1 MRSAQRTVL
10 RVLALLGLLAV
21 LIGVPVMVARTIG
34 LPVPSWHQWRIAMS
48 SRRVDTDFVVR
59 LGACIFVLLWSWF
72 AITAIAEFGRVWL
85 HRREP
90 SALPAVDRADGPA
103 WWVRGLV
110 RFIAISSVSA
120 TALMGGIGAV
130 HGVAGAAPHEHVV
143 APGDS
148 YWRIAQDHLS
158 EAGATVSM
166 ADVHALTLRLV
177 QHNSARLGHRDAT
190 LLLPGEVVR
199 FETPAAAVRPVAT
212 VPVATVPVTSAPTSS
227 APASTLPTA
236 TPPPATVA
244 PVPSTVA
251 APTLGVAAPT
261 AAVPSNAAPTVPTPT
276 VAVLSAP
283 GPSNDHT
290 AMVILGLS
298 GAAMLAGGAVR
309 ILDARRRSGWRG
321 ASLGT
326 RAAVPSFEQIRTEL
340 CVRAIGAEEQL
351 VRLDVVLRA
360 VARDIAAQGAAVLMA
375 TISSHGDVRL
385 FLRGTAMPSDLRWRL
400 QLETG
405 AWLLPGSVTLGE
417 LADAART
424 ATMPCPALLHLG
436 AAEDGS
442 EVYADLEA
450 MGVLGL
456 DSPAAASILRTAA
469 GSLIVSPFRETSTL
483 LATGMTL
490 SMAGIDCIDDPSDA
504 LATAVAASAGMVMS
518 TVNTNTFALRS
529 LGKVE
534 DSWDPVLLLSGVP
547 VGDDTLGAIGGGRGL
562 GVLAVGS
569 VQAPYV
575 LRAAGGAHVLE
586 PFGLRITPVS
596 IADDELDAIANLLE
610 APSVSNVDVDEAD
623 APSAALPLPVDPLAS
638 TEPCW
643 DWMVK
648 VLGQLEVVDRS
659 GRAVQ
664 FERSKSLEL
673 VVWLSQHRER
683 PTRSAARAALWDLS
697 VRDATF
703 ANVVSDARRAMGRT
717 VAPPVGEEWIART
730 LTEALP
736 LHPRV
741 VTDAELLQAQVK
753 ASRSL
758 PPWEAVAMLR
768 PGLEALSGM
777 PFADTTYLWTDAEG
791 HTSALVLLATGAAIE
806 MANHSLA
813 LGDVDGVFWATGQGL
828 RVLPGHEELI
838 ALRMRAHA
846 SRGDLSGVRQ
856 EWESYERALASE
868 PWSSNEPAPKLA
880 ALRRELLSAPAASA
894 RT

>member
-59 LGACIFVLLWSWF
+59 LGAGIFVLLWSWF
-72 AITAIAEFGRVWL
+72 AVTAVAEFGRVWA

-120 TALMGGIGAV
+120 TALMGGMGAV
-130 HGVAGAAPHEHVV
+130 HGAAGAAPHEHVV
-143 APGDS
+143 VPGDS

-158 EAGATVSM
+158 EAGALVSM
-166 ADVHALTLRLV
+166 AEVHALTLQLV
-177 QHNSARLGHRDAT
+177 EGNSGRLGHRDAT

-199 FETPAAAVRPVAT
+199 FDAPAATTRPAAAVPSAA
-212 VPVATVPVTSAPTSS
+212 VPAAAVPVTP
-227 APASTLPTA
+227 LPTA
-236 TPPPATVA
+236 APSPAPT
-244 PVPSTVA
+244 TVA
-251 APTLGVAAPT
+251 APPASVASVPAS
-261 AAVPSNAAPTVPTPT
+261 VPSRTVPPLSVPTVSVPSTP
-276 VAVLSAP
+276 S
-283 GPSNDHT
+283 GGDDHT
-290 AMVILGLS
+290 AMVVLGLT
-298 GAAMLAGGAVR
+298 GAAMLAGGTVR
-309 ILDARRRSGWRG
+309 VIDARRRSGWRG
-321 ASLGT
+321 ASVGT
-326 RAAVPSFEQIRTEL
+326 RVAAPSFEQVRTEL
-340 CVRAIGAEEQL
+340 CVRAVGAEEQL

-360 VARDIAAQGAAVLMA
+360 VARDIAAQGASVLVA
-375 TISSHGDVRL
+375 TIGDYGDVRL

-405 AWLLPGSVTLGE
+405 AWLLPGSVPLDE
-417 LADAART
+417 LVDAART

-436 AAEDGS
+436 AADDGS
-442 EVYADLEA
+442 AVYADLEA

-456 DSPAAASILRTAA
+456 ESPVAASILRTAA
-469 GSLIVSPFRETSTL
+469 GSLLVSPFRETSTL
-483 LATGMTL
+483 LATGTTL
-490 SMAGIDCIDDPSDA
+490 SVAGIDCIDDPSDA

-518 TVNTNTFALRS
+518 TVDTSTFALRS
-529 LGKVE
+529 LGKME

-547 VGDDTLGAIGGGRGL
+547 VGDETLSVIGGGRGL
-562 GVLAVGS
+562 GVMAAGSDGAPYTLRAVGD
-569 VQAPYV
+569 
-575 LRAAGGAHVLE
+575 AHVLE
-586 PFGLRITPVS
+586 PLGLRVTPVS
-596 IADDELDAIANLLE
+596 VADDQLDAIADLLE

-623 APSAALPLPVDPLAS
+623 APSVVLPVAADPLNS
-638 TEPCW
+638 SEPGW
-643 DWMVK
+643 DLMVK

-683 PTRSAARAALWDLS
+683 PTRAAARAALWDLS

-741 VTDAELLQAQVK
+741 VTDAELLHARAK

-758 PPWEAVAMLR
+758 SPQEAVEVLR
-768 PGLEALSGM
+768 PGLEAVSGM

-806 MANHSLA
+806 MASHSLE
-813 LGDVDGVFWATGQGL
+813 LGDVDDVFWATGQGL

-880 ALRRELLSAPAASA
+880 ALRRELLSTPAPTSA
-894 RT
+894 RS

>member
-1 MRSAQRTVL
+1 
-10 RVLALLGLLAV
+10 V
-21 LIGVPVMVARTIG
+21 LIGVPVMVAQTIG

-85 HRREP
+85 HRREL
-90 SALPAVDRADGPA
+90 SALPAVDRADGPT

-120 TALMGGIGAV
+120 TALMGGMGAV

-158 EAGATVSM
+158 EAGAMVSM

-199 FETPAAAVRPVAT
+199 FEVPKAAVRPVAT
-212 VPVATVPVTSAPTSS
+212 VPVAAPTSS
-227 APASTLPTA
+227 APAPTLPTA
-236 TPPPATVA
+236 TPPPATVP

-251 APTLGVAAPT
+251 APAPGVPAST
-261 AAVPSNAAPTVPTPT
+261 VAVPSDAAPTVPTPT
-276 VAVLSAP
+276 VAEPTRTVAVPSGPAP
-283 GPSNDHT
+283 GTGNDHT
-290 AMVILGLS
+290 AMVMLGLS
-298 GAAMLAGGAVR
+298 GAVMLAGGTVR

-321 ASLGT
+321 ASIGT
-326 RAAVPSFEQIRTEL
+326 RAAAPSFEQIRTEL

-360 VARDIAAQGAAVLMA
+360 VARDIAAQGAAVLLA

-405 AWLLPGSVTLGE
+405 AWLLPGSVPLGE

-442 EVYADLEA
+442 EVYTDLEA

-456 DSPAAASILRTAA
+456 DSPAADSILRTAA
-469 GSLIVSPFRETSTL
+469 RSLIVSPFRETSTL

-547 VGDDTLGAIGGGRGL
+547 VGDETLPAIGGGRGL
-562 GVLAVGS
+562 GVLAAGS
-569 VQAPYV
+569 VEAPYM
-575 LRAAGGAHVLE
+575 LRAVGDAHVLE

-596 IADDELDAIANLLE
+596 VADDELDAIENLLK

-643 DWMVK
+643 DLMVK

-664 FERSKSLEL
+664 FERSKSLS
-673 VVWLSQHRER
+673 W
-683 PTRSAARAALWDLS
+683 WCGS
-697 VRDATF
+697 VSIVNDR
-703 ANVVSDARRAMGRT
+703 
-717 VAPPVGEEWIART
+717 
-730 LTEALP
+730 L
-736 LHPRV
+736 
-741 VTDAELLQAQVK
+741 
-753 ASRSL
+753 
-758 PPWEAVAMLR
+758 
-768 PGLEALSGM
+768 GL
-777 PFADTTYLWTDAEG
+777 
-791 HTSALVLLATGAAIE
+791 
-806 MANHSLA
+806 
-813 LGDVDGVFWATGQGL
+813 L
-828 RVLPGHEELI
+828 RV
-838 ALRMRAHA
+838 
-846 SRGDLSGVRQ
+846 
-856 EWESYERALASE
+856 
-868 PWSSNEPAPKLA
+868 
-880 ALRRELLSAPAASA
+880 RRCGTCRCATPRSP
-894 RT
+894 TW